1 MSAKSTKGVQI
12 CISDPNTTNQIPL
25 TVTAV
30 SKAKPAVLTV
40 DATAGVVEGAPI
52 LIPVGG
58 TGFPEL
64 DGKTWIASAVTATE
78 VTLIGSDTT
87 ASTGILAATPIV
99 NVIPSSDMT
108 CLCLSV
114 FTINNETPGTVD
126 VGTYCDPSATLP
138 SIKVPASTVNFEG
151 FVDIDSADYLA
162 LLAASEDGMERI
174 MRVTLPNNGY
184 LVAPVIIS
192 SLGWSFPLD
201 GAQSFVGTAQ
211 LTSKFKHIF

>member
-1 MSAKSTKGVQI
+1 
-12 CISDPNTTNQIPL
+12 L
-25 TVTAV
+25 
-30 SKAKPAVLTV
+30 
-40 DATAGVVEGAPI
+40 
-52 LIPVGG
+52 
-58 TGFPEL
+58 
-64 DGKTWIASAVTATE
+64 
-78 VTLIGSDTT
+78 
-87 ASTGILAATPIV
+87 
-99 NVIPSSDMT
+99 
-108 CLCLSV
+108 
-114 FTINNETPGTVD
+114 
-126 VGTYCDPSATLP
+126 
-138 SIKVPASTVNFEG
+138 STVNFEG

>member
-126 VGTYCDPSATLP
+126 VGTYCQ
-138 SIKVPASTVNFEG
+138 
-151 FVDIDSADYLA
+151 
-162 LLAASEDGMERI
+162 R
-174 MRVTLPNNGY
+174 
-184 LVAPVIIS
+184 
-192 SLGWSFPLD
+192 
-201 GAQSFVGTAQ
+201 
-211 LTSKFKHIF
+211 